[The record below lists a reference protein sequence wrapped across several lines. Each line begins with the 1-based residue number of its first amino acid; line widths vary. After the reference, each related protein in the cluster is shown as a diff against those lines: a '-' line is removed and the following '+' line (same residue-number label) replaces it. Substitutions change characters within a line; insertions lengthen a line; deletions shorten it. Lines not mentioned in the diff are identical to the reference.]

1 MWEFTGEV
9 IMLNAPVH
17 QKNCKKNNLITDL
30 STGEVACSNCGA
42 VSEEKSVYSG
52 PENSILATENYLTSS
67 RVGQKISLRMADM
80 GLSTLIESK
89 NKDATGKTL
98 SNENRRMFYR
108 LRIWDRNSRYANTSQ
123 SYQKAFILL
132 DAIRTKL
139 GLPESVIEHT
149 AYLFRKVSTK
159 KLLSGRSTIGIICAT
174 TYIACRLTN
183 TPRTLQD
190 VALAGNIKRKTLQRI
205 YRFLVRELDIYP
217 ETYNPHEFVSR
228 ISKAIHISEKT
239 ERLAFK
245 IVSLCEKN
253 GISASKNPLSIAAA
267 VVHLAVMKN
276 DEKVSQRKISEA
288 SGVSTVTIRERANEI
303 KNGLGGEI

>member
-1 MWEFTGEV
+1 
-9 IMLNAPVH
+9 MLTELVH

-30 STGEVACSNCGA
+30 FTGEIACSNCGA
-42 VSEEKSVYSG
+42 VSGEMSIDLG
-52 PENSILATENYLTSS
+52 PENSMLTKEEYLTSS
-67 RVGQKISLRMADM
+67 RVGKKISLKMADM
-80 GLSTLIESK
+80 GLSTLIEA
-89 NKDATGKTL
+89 KDRDSSGKVL

-108 LRIWDRNSRYANTSQ
+108 LRMWDRNSRYSNTSQ

-139 GLPESVIEHT
+139 GLPESVVEHT
-149 AYLFRKVSTK
+149 AYLFRKISAK

-190 VALAGNIKRKTLQRI
+190 VAWAGNIKRKNLQRI
-205 YRFLVRELDIYP
+205 YRFLVRELDINP

-239 ERLAFK
+239 ERLAFR
-245 IVSLCEKN
+245 IVSLCEKK

-267 VVHLAVMKN
+267 AVRLAILKT
-276 DEKVSQRKISEA
+276 DEKVSQVKISKA
-288 SGVSTVTIRERANEI
+288 SGISTVTIRDRAKEI
-303 KNGLGGEI
+303 KKGLGGEIYG